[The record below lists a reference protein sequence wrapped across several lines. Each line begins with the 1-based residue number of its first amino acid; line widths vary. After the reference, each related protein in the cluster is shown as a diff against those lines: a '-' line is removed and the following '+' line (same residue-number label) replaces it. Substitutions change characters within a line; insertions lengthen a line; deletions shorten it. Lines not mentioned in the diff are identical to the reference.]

1 MYSRQ
6 HCCRI
11 RRNDQGHLRKNQG
24 YQRHAHGLA
33 GMADESQNAGRR
45 TLKLLLHRAH
55 DGGIIGCPKKGQLL
69 LPVPEQ
75 YSIVQYLVKLPVLCY
90 IRPDEAFSND
100 WGLGLHTA

>member
-1 MYSRQ
+1 M
-6 HCCRI
+6 C
-11 RRNDQGHLRKNQG
+11 
-24 YQRHAHGLA
+24 
-33 GMADESQNAGRR
+33 
-45 TLKLLLHRAH
+45 
-55 DGGIIGCPKKGQLL
+55 DGWENVTAIELFPPVQLL

>member
-6 HCCRI
+6 HCRRI

-45 TLKLLLHRAH
+45 TLKLLLHRPH
-55 DGGIIGCPKKGQLL
+55 DGGIIGCPKKGRANPRKDQ
-69 LPVPEQ
+69 EGDD
-75 YSIVQYLVKLPVLCY
+75 KGET
-90 IRPDEAFSND
+90 DEV
-100 WGLGLHTA
+100 